1 MDGDEVTP
9 VESIR
14 IDQAFVSRL
23 LLGALSEH
31 EQRMIAVQLLSRDAA
46 FRRDILRS
54 VRPFRTFDLDLV
66 ARYAETL
73 YQHRRDRTINI
84 EAARS
89 LLLDEA
95 FTRIPDPE
103 ALIRS
108 FTFSDVLR
116 LGDTTRSLFSWS
128 MAEFLLLRAD
138 APEQSHF
145 RRRTQLYL
153 ALMVIDVV
161 EILGTTGHSPK
172 FPAVIAD
179 VRQRIRSEYGP
190 RRD

>member
-1 MDGDEVTP
+1 MTS

-31 EQRMIAVQLLSRDAA
+31 EQRMMAVRLLSRDAS
-46 FRRDILRS
+46 FREDVLAY

-66 ARYAETL
+66 ARYAEFL
-73 YQHRRDRTINI
+73 YQHRGHRDLDLRAVR
-84 EAARS
+84 EP
-89 LLLDEA
+89 LLDEA
-95 FTRIPDPE
+95 FSRIPDPE
-103 ALIRS
+103 ALIRG

-116 LGDTTRSLFSWS
+116 LGDTTRALFSWS
-128 MAEFLLLRAD
+128 MAEFLLQRA
-138 APEQSHF
+138 AVEEQSHY

-153 ALMVIDVV
+153 AMMVIDVV
-161 EILGTTGHSPK
+161 DILGTTGHSPK

-179 VRQRIRSEYGP
+179 VRRRILSAYGQP
-190 RRD
+190 RGEP